1 MSVLEIE
8 NLSATLAGKRV
19 VDGVSLTLG
28 KGSFTG
34 LIGPNGAGKSTFLR
48 ACLGLVAARGSV
60 RLDGVDLAALRPADR
75 ARHLA
80 YLPQERE
87 TAWAMSV
94 EAVVALGRLPHH
106 AGFAAPSERDR
117 AAVEAALARMDLAA
131 FRHRAVTGLSGGER
145 ARVLIARALAQETP
159 VLLADEPLAGLDPQ
173 HQIAL
178 MRLLREL
185 AEEGRIVI
193 ASMHD
198 LTLAARW
205 CDRLLLLHGGRAHAE
220 GRPETVLTA
229 RTLHDV
235 YRVEA
240 FIGAAAGGMIVQ
252 PVDLSRDR
260 LTAESTD
267 AIVPP
272 A

>member
-1 MSVLEIE
+1 MSTLVIE
-8 NLSATLAGKRV
+8 SLSATLSGKRV
-19 VDGVSLTLG
+19 VENVSLTVG

-48 ACLGLVAARGSV
+48 ACLGLVPASGAV
-60 RLDGVDLAALRPADR
+60 RLDGMDLAPLGAAGR

-94 EAVVALGRLPHH
+94 EAVVALGRVPHH
-106 AGFAAPSERDR
+106 TRFSSPSERDR
-117 AAVEAALARMDLAA
+117 AAIEAALARMDLLA
-131 FRHRAVTGLSGGER
+131 FRHRAVTNLSGGER

-178 MRLLREL
+178 MRLFREL
-185 AEEGRIVI
+185 AAEGRIVI

-205 CDRLLLLHGGRAHAE
+205 CDRLLLLDNGRARAE
-220 GRPETVLTA
+220 GPPEAVLTA
-229 RTLHDV
+229 QILEDV

-240 FIGAAAGGMIVQ
+240 FIGTADGGLIVQ
-252 PVDLSRDR
+252 PVDLSQKKK
-260 LTAESTD
+260 EGNHG
-267 AIVPP
+267 
-272 A
+272 

>member
-1 MSVLEIE
+1 MSVLTVA
-8 NLSATLAGKRV
+8 NLSATLSGKRV
-19 VDGVSLTLG
+19 VDGVSLVVG
-28 KGSFTG
+28 KGSVTG

-48 ACLGLVAARGSV
+48 ACLGLVPASGTLH
-60 RLDGVDLAALRPADR
+60 LDGVNLTALKPSER

-106 AGFAAPSERDR
+106 ARFAAPSQRDE
-117 AAVEAALARMDLAA
+117 AAIEAALVRMDLIP
-131 FRHRAVTGLSGGER
+131 FRHRAVTSLSGGER

-159 VLLADEPLAGLDPQ
+159 VLLADEPLAGLDPH

-178 MRLLREL
+178 MRLFREL
-185 AEEGRIVI
+185 AAEGRIVI

-205 CDRLLLLHGGRAHAE
+205 CDCLLLLHGGRGHAT
-220 GRPETVLTA
+220 GLPEAVLTA
-229 RTLHDV
+229 RTLEDV
-235 YRVEA
+235 YSVEA
-240 FIGAAAGGMIVQ
+240 FIGAAASGLIVQ
-252 PVDLSRDR
+252 PVDLSQKKD
-260 LTAESTD
+260 END
-267 AIVPP
+267 HG
-272 A
+272 

>member
-1 MSVLEIE
+1 MSVLAIE

-19 VDGVSLTLG
+19 VDSVSLTVG
-28 KGSFTG
+28 KGNVTG

-48 ACLGLVAARGSV
+48 ACLGLVPASGAVS
-60 RLDGVDLAALRPADR
+60 LDGADLSILRPAER

-106 AGFAAPSERDR
+106 ARFAAPSERDR
-117 AAVEAALARMDLAA
+117 AATEAALARMDLSA
-131 FRHRAVTGLSGGER
+131 FRHRAVTSLSGGER

-178 MRLLREL
+178 MRLFREL
-185 AEEGRIVI
+185 AAEGRIVI

-205 CDRLLLLHGGRAHAE
+205 CDQLLLLQDGRACAE

-229 RTLHDV
+229 QTLQDV
-235 YRVEA
+235 YTVEA
-240 FIGAAAGGMIVQ
+240 FIGVAAGGLIVQ
-252 PVDLSRDR
+252 PVDLSRKKK
-260 LTAESTD
+260 EEGHG
-267 AIVPP
+267 
-272 A
+272 

>member
-1 MSVLEIE
+1 MSILAIE
-8 NLSATLAGKRV
+8 DLSATLAGKQV
-19 VDGVSLTLG
+19 VDSVSVTVE

-48 ACLGLVAARGSV
+48 ACLGLVPTSGKV
-60 RLDGVDLAALRPADR
+60 HLDGIDLTNLRAAER

-106 AGFAAPSERDR
+106 ARFTATSEHDR
-117 AAVEAALARMDLAA
+117 AAIEAALTRMDLSA
-131 FRHRAVTGLSGGER
+131 FRQRAVTSLSGGER

-178 MRLLREL
+178 MRIFREL
-185 AEEGRIVI
+185 AAEGRIVI

-205 CDRLLLLHGGRAHAE
+205 CDRLLLLQGGRAHAQ
-220 GRPETVLTA
+220 GRPEDVLTA
-229 RTLHDV
+229 RTLEEV
-235 YRVEA
+235 YTVEA
-240 FIGAAAGGMIVQ
+240 FIGTAAGGLIVQ
-252 PVDLSRDR
+252 PVDLSK
-260 LTAESTD
+260 EKKEENHG
-267 AIVPP
+267 
-272 A
+272 

>member
-1 MSVLEIE
+1 MSILSIE
-8 NLSATLAGKRV
+8 NLSATLGGKRV
-19 VDGVSLTLG
+19 VDGISLTVG

-34 LIGPNGAGKSTFLR
+34 LIGPNGAGKSTLLR
-48 ACLGLVAARGSV
+48 ACLGLVPASGKV
-60 RLDGVDLAALRPADR
+60 LLDGIDLTTLRPAER
-75 ARHLA
+75 AHHLA

-106 AGFAAPSERDR
+106 ARFAAPSERDR
-117 AAVEAALARMDLAA
+117 AATEAALVRMDLTG
-131 FRHRAVTGLSGGER
+131 FRHRIVTSLSGGER

-178 MRLLREL
+178 MRLFREL
-185 AEEGRIVI
+185 AAEGRIVI

-205 CDRLLLLHGGRAHAE
+205 CDRLLLLQDGRAHAQ
-220 GRPETVLTA
+220 GRPEDVLTA
-229 RTLHDV
+229 RTLEDV
-235 YRVEA
+235 YTVEA
-240 FIGAAAGGMIVQ
+240 FIGTAAGGLIVQ
-252 PVDLSRDR
+252 PLDLSQKKKED
-260 LTAESTD
+260 D
-267 AIVPP
+267 HG
-272 A
+272 

>member
-1 MSVLEIE
+1 M
-8 NLSATLAGKRV
+8 SATLSGRRV
-19 VDGVSLTLG
+19 VDGVSLTAG

-48 ACLGLVAARGSV
+48 ACLGLVPASGAI
-60 RLDGVDLAALRPADR
+60 RLDGTDLSALRPAQR

-87 TAWAMSV
+87 IAWAMSV

-106 AGFAAPSERDR
+106 ARFAAPSQRDK
-117 AAVEAALARMDLAA
+117 AATEAALTRMDLCA
-131 FRHRAVTGLSGGER
+131 FRHRAVTSLSGGER

-159 VLLADEPLAGLDPQ
+159 VLFADEPLAGLDPQ

-178 MRLLREL
+178 MRLFREL
-185 AEEGRIVI
+185 AAEGRIVV

-205 CDRLLLLHGGRAHAE
+205 CDRLLLLEGGHAHAE
-220 GRPETVLTA
+220 GRPEDVLTA
-229 RTLHDV
+229 RTLEDV
-235 YRVEA
+235 YTVEA
-240 FIGAAAGGMIVQ
+240 FIGTAAGGLIVQ
-252 PVDLSRDR
+252 PVGLSQKKK
-260 LTAESTD
+260 EENHG
-267 AIVPP
+267 
-272 A
+272 

>member
-1 MSVLEIE
+1 MSMLSIE
-8 NLSATLAGKRV
+8 NLTVSLAGRQV
-19 VDGVSLTLG
+19 VNHVSLSVA

-48 ACLGLVAARGSV
+48 ACLGLVPAEGTV
-60 RLDGVDLAALRPADR
+60 RLDGRDLATLGATER
-75 ARHLA
+75 AHALA

-106 AGFAAPSERDR
+106 ARFAAPSARDR
-117 AAVEAALARMDLAA
+117 AAVEAALERMDLLA
-131 FRHRAVTGLSGGER
+131 FRHRAVTSLSGGER
-145 ARVLIARALAQETP
+145 ARVLIARSLAQETP

-178 MRLLREL
+178 MRLFREL
-185 AEEGRIVI
+185 AAEGRIVI

-205 CDRLLLLHGGRAHAE
+205 CDRLLLLHDGHAHAE
-220 GRPETVLTA
+220 GTPDAVLTA
-229 RTLHDV
+229 QTLKDV
-235 YRVEA
+235 YTVEA
-240 FIGAAAGGMIVQ
+240 FIGAGAGGLIVQ
-252 PVDLSRDR
+252 PIDLVQKKDGTRHG
-260 LTAESTD
+260 
-267 AIVPP
+267 
-272 A
+272 

>member
-1 MSVLEIE
+1 MSILAIE
-8 NLSATLAGKRV
+8 DLSATLSGKRV
-19 VDGVSLTLG
+19 VNGVSLTVE

-48 ACLGLVAARGSV
+48 ACLGLVPASGTV
-60 RLDGVDLAALRPADR
+60 RLDGVNLATLRTAER

-94 EAVVALGRLPHH
+94 EVVVALGRMPHH
-106 AGFAAPSERDR
+106 ARFSALIERDR
-117 AAVEAALARMDLAA
+117 AAVEAAIVRMDLAA
-131 FRHRAVTGLSGGER
+131 FRHRAVTSLSGGER

-178 MRLLREL
+178 MRLFREL
-185 AEEGRIVI
+185 ASEGRIVI

-205 CDRLLLLHGGRAHAE
+205 CDRLLLLREGHTFAE
-220 GRPETVLTA
+220 GPPEAVLTA
-229 RTLHDV
+229 KTLEDV
-235 YRVEA
+235 YHVEA
-240 FIGAAAGGMIVQ
+240 FIGAAAGGLIVQ
-252 PVDLSRDR
+252 PVDLSKKKD
-260 LTAESTD
+260 EHYHG
-267 AIVPP
+267 
-272 A
+272 

>member
-1 MSVLEIE
+1 VSVLTIE
-8 NLSATLAGKRV
+8 DLSATLAGKQV
-19 VDGVSLTLG
+19 VKSVSLTVG

-48 ACLGLVAARGSV
+48 ACLGLVPASGTV
-60 RLDGVDLAALRPADR
+60 RLDGVDLAALKASER

-94 EAVVALGRLPHH
+94 EAVVTLGRLPHH
-106 AGFAAPSERDR
+106 ARFSAPSERDR
-117 AAVEAALARMDLAA
+117 AATEAALVRMDLSA
-131 FRHRAVTGLSGGER
+131 FRHRAVTSLSGGER
-145 ARVLIARALAQETP
+145 ARVLIARALAQDTP

-178 MRLLREL
+178 MRLFREL
-185 AEEGRIVI
+185 AAEGRIVI

-220 GRPETVLTA
+220 GRPEAVLTA
-229 RTLHDV
+229 DTLEDV
-235 YRVEA
+235 YTVEA
-240 FIGAAAGGMIVQ
+240 FIGTAAGGLIVQ
-252 PVDLSRDR
+252 PVDLPQKKD
-260 LTAESTD
+260 ENGHG
-267 AIVPP
+267 
-272 A
+272 

>member
-1 MSVLEIE
+1 MSVFAIE
-8 NLSATLAGKRV
+8 NLSASLSGRRV
-19 VDGVSLTLG
+19 VDGVSLTVG

-48 ACLGLVAARGSV
+48 ACLGLVPASGRIH
-60 RLDGVDLAALRPADR
+60 LDGVDLAGLRAAER

-106 AGFAAPSERDR
+106 ARFAAPSERDR
-117 AAVEAALARMDLAA
+117 AAVEAALARMDLSA
-131 FRHRAVTGLSGGER
+131 FRKRAVTSLSGGER

-159 VLLADEPLAGLDPQ
+159 ALLADEPLAGLDPQ

-178 MRLLREL
+178 MRLFREL
-185 AEEGRIVI
+185 AEEGRIVV

-205 CDRLLLLHGGRAHAE
+205 CDRLLLLNGGRPYAE
-220 GRPETVLTA
+220 GRPEAVLTA
-229 RTLHDV
+229 QTIEDV
-235 YRVEA
+235 YKVEA
-240 FIGAAAGGMIVQ
+240 FIGAATGGLVVQ
-252 PVDLSRDR
+252 PVDLSQERK
-260 LTAESTD
+260 EEGHG
-267 AIVPP
+267 
-272 A
+272 

>member
-1 MSVLEIE
+1 MSVLSIE
-8 NLSATLAGKRV
+8 NLSATLSGRRV
-19 VDGVSLTLG
+19 VDGVSLTVG

-48 ACLGLVAARGSV
+48 ACLGLVPASGAV
-60 RLDGVDLAALRPADR
+60 RLDGIDLSALRPAER

-106 AGFAAPSERDR
+106 ARFAAPSQRDR
-117 AAVEAALARMDLAA
+117 AATEAALARMDLSA
-131 FRHRAVTGLSGGER
+131 FRHRAVTSLSGGER

-178 MRLLREL
+178 MRLFREL
-185 AEEGRIVI
+185 AAEGRIVV

-205 CDRLLLLHGGRAHAE
+205 CDRLLLLKGGQAHAQ
-220 GRPETVLTA
+220 GRPEDVLTA
-229 RTLHDV
+229 RILEDV
-235 YRVEA
+235 YTVEA
-240 FIGAAAGGMIVQ
+240 FIGRAAGGLIVQ
-252 PVDLSRDR
+252 PVDLSQRKK
-260 LTAESTD
+260 EENHG
-267 AIVPP
+267 
-272 A
+272 

>member
-1 MSVLEIE
+1 MSILTIE

-19 VDGVSLTLG
+19 VDGVSLTVG

-48 ACLGLVAARGSV
+48 ACLGLVPASGMV
-60 RLDGVDLAALRPADR
+60 RLDGVDLAGLRAAER

-106 AGFAAPSERDR
+106 ARFAAPSERDR
-117 AAVEAALARMDLAA
+117 AAIEAAITRMDLSA
-131 FRHRAVTGLSGGER
+131 FRYRAVTSLSGGER

-178 MRLLREL
+178 MRLFREL
-185 AEEGRIVI
+185 AAEGRIII

-205 CDRLLLLHGGRAHAE
+205 CDRLLLLHRGRAHAE
-220 GRPETVLTA
+220 GRPEAVLTA
-229 RTLHDV
+229 RTLEDV
-235 YRVEA
+235 YTVEA
-240 FIGAAAGGMIVQ
+240 FIGAAAGGLIVQ
-252 PVDLSRDR
+252 PVDLSQKKD
-260 LTAESTD
+260 ED
-267 AIVPP
+267 DHG
-272 A
+272 

>member
-1 MSVLEIE
+1 MSVLAIE
-8 NLSATLAGKRV
+8 NLSAALSGRRV
-19 VDGVSLTLG
+19 VDGVSLTLA

-48 ACLGLVAARGSV
+48 ACLGLVPASGAV
-60 RLDGVDLAALRPADR
+60 RLDGLDLAALRASER

-106 AGFAAPSERDR
+106 ARFAAASDRDR
-117 AAVEAALARMDLAA
+117 AATEAALARMDLSA
-131 FRHRAVTGLSGGER
+131 FRHRAVTSLSGGER

-178 MRLLREL
+178 MRLFREL

-198 LTLAARW
+198 LTLAGRW
-205 CDRLLLLHGGRAHAE
+205 CDRLLLLREGRAVAE
-220 GRPETVLTA
+220 GPPEAVLTA
-229 RTLHDV
+229 GTLEEV
-235 YRVEA
+235 YKVEA
-240 FIGAAAGGMIVQ
+240 FIGAAAGGLIVQ
-252 PVDLSRDR
+252 PVDLSRK
-260 LTAESTD
+260 EKNEHG
-267 AIVPP
+267 
-272 A
+272 